1 MVDPS
6 GTHDTSRPTA
16 TMDTT
21 SSSDALRAPPPDP
34 VAAAPA
40 APAHHRSAAA
50 VRRARLRRWTPYLFV
65 APFFVL
71 FAVFGLFPLLFSIW
85 LSLHQ
90 WDAAAGLSA
99 MHWVGLENYKYAIT
113 DPWFTKS
120 LLNTLWFA
128 IASGVPQH
136 LVALPLA
143 FYIHTTLKRSRNAVV
158 GAYFV
163 PYVTSSVAIALIFT
177 TLFSKDFGIVNALLP
192 GEPIDWLGDAAWA
205 RVTIAFVVF
214 WRYLGW
220 NVVLY
225 LSALQVI
232 SNDLYEAATLDGA
245 SRWQQ
250 FRHVALPL
258 LRPMMYFAITLTL
271 IGNLQ
276 LFEEPF
282 ILIAPESGVVPHV
295 MTTAMFMYRMAFS
308 DGDFGTASAVSW
320 LLFFVIAALT
330 WANSRL
336 FGREGAS
343 DVAR

>member
-1 MVDPS
+1 MN
-6 GTHDTSRPTA
+6 
-16 TMDTT
+16 TML
-21 SSSDALRAPPPDP
+21 SSESAIAASESAPARAIAR
-34 VAAAPA
+34 AAA
-40 APAHHRSAAA
+40 
-50 VRRARLRRWTPYLFV
+50 RRRRLRKLAPYAFIS
-65 APFFVL
+65 PFFIL

-90 WDAAAGLSA
+90 WDAASGLAA

-113 DPWFTKS
+113 DPWFSKS

-128 IASGVPQH
+128 VVSGVPQH

-143 FYIHTTLKRSRNAVV
+143 FFIHMSLKRSRNFVV

-177 TLFSKDFGIVNALLP
+177 TLFSKDFGVVNAILP
-192 GEPIDWLGDAAWA
+192 GPPIDWLGDSFWA
-205 RVTIAFVVF
+205 RPAIAFVVF

-232 SNDLYEAATLDGA
+232 SGDLYEAATLDGA

-250 FRHVALPL
+250 FRYVALPL
-258 LRPMMYFAITLTL
+258 LKPMMFFAITLTL

-282 ILIAPESGVVPHV
+282 ILIPPDSGVATDV

-320 LLFFVIAALT
+320 LLFFLIAAL
-330 WANSRL
+330 AYGNGKL
-336 FGREGAS
+336 FGKEGAA

>member
-1 MVDPS
+1 ME
-6 GTHDTSRPTA
+6 
-16 TMDTT
+16 
-21 SSSDALRAPPPDP
+21 
-34 VAAAPA
+34 
-40 APAHHRSAAA
+40 
-50 VRRARLRRWTPYLFV
+50 F
-65 APFFVL
+65 
-71 FAVFGLFPLLFSIW
+71 
-85 LSLHQ
+85 
-90 WDAAAGLSA
+90 
-99 MHWVGLENYKYAIT
+99 VGLANFTFALK
-113 DPWFTKS
+113 DPWFWTALK
-120 LLNTLWFA
+120 NTLWLA

-143 FYIHTTLKRSRNAVV
+143 FYIHTCLKRSRNAIV

-192 GEPIDWLGDAAWA
+192 GEPIDWLGNSSWA
-205 RVTIAFVVF
+205 RVAIAFVVF

-258 LRPMMYFAITLTL
+258 LKPMMYFAITLTL

-282 ILIAPESGVVPHV
+282 ILIAPDSGVVSQV

-343 DVAR
+343 DVSH

>member
-1 MVDPS
+1 MIN
-6 GTHDTSRPTA
+6 
-16 TMDTT
+16 
-21 SSSDALRAPPPDP
+21 PDSTLAGAD
-34 VAAAPA
+34 AAAA
-40 APAHHRSAAA
+40 ARTSASR
-50 VRRARLRRWTPYLFV
+50 VRRRKLARRLAPYAFIS
-65 APFFVL
+65 PFFVL

-90 WDAAAGLSA
+90 WDAASGLAA
-99 MHWVGLENYKYAIT
+99 MHWVGLENYKFALT
-113 DPWFTKS
+113 DPWFAKS

-128 IASGVPQH
+128 VASGVPQH

-143 FYIHTTLKRSRNAVV
+143 FFIHMSLKRGRNFVV

-177 TLFSKDFGIVNALLP
+177 TLFSKDFGVINAIIP
-192 GEPIDWLGDAAWA
+192 GPPIDWLGDSFWA
-205 RVTIAFVVF
+205 RPAIAFVVF

-232 SNDLYEAATLDGA
+232 SGDLYEAATLDGA

-258 LRPMMYFAITLTL
+258 LKPMMFFAITLTL

-282 ILIAPESGVVPHV
+282 ILIPPDSGVATDV

-320 LLFFVIAALT
+320 LLFFLIAAL
-330 WANSRL
+330 AYGNGRL
-336 FGREGAS
+336 FGKEGAS
-343 DVAR
+343 DVGR

>member
-1 MVDPS
+1 MISPES
-6 GTHDTSRPTA
+6 TFAHTG
-16 TMDTT
+16 
-21 SSSDALRAPPPDP
+21 
-34 VAAAPA
+34 APA
-40 APAHHRSAAA
+40 RERASAS
-50 VRRARLRRWTPYLFV
+50 RARWRKRARKLAPYAFIS
-65 APFFVL
+65 PFFVL

-90 WDAAAGLSA
+90 WDAASGLAA
-99 MHWVGLENYKYAIT
+99 MHWVGLENYGYAIT
-113 DPWFTKS
+113 DPWFAKS

-128 IASGVPQH
+128 VASGVPQH

-143 FYIHTTLKRSRNAVV
+143 FFIHMSLKRSRNFVV

-177 TLFSKDFGIVNALLP
+177 TLFSKDFGVINAILP
-192 GEPIDWLGDAAWA
+192 GPPIDWLGDSFWA
-205 RVTIAFVVF
+205 RPAIAFVVF

-232 SNDLYEAATLDGA
+232 SGDLYEAATLDGA

-250 FRHVALPL
+250 FRYIALPL
-258 LRPMMYFAITLTL
+258 LKPMMFFAITLTL

-282 ILIAPESGVVPHV
+282 ILIPPDSGVATDV

-320 LLFFVIAALT
+320 LLFFLIAALT
-330 WANSRL
+330 YGNGKL
-336 FGREGAS
+336 FGKEGAS
-343 DVAR
+343 DVER

>member
-1 MVDPS
+1 MISPES
-6 GTHDTSRPTA
+6 TFAHTG
-16 TMDTT
+16 
-21 SSSDALRAPPPDP
+21 
-34 VAAAPA
+34 APA
-40 APAHHRSAAA
+40 RERASAS
-50 VRRARLRRWTPYLFV
+50 RARWRKRARKLAPYAFIS
-65 APFFVL
+65 PFFVL

-90 WDAAAGLSA
+90 WDAASGLAA

-113 DPWFTKS
+113 DPWFAKS

-128 IASGVPQH
+128 VASGVPQH

-143 FYIHTTLKRSRNAVV
+143 FFIHMSLKRSRNFVV

-177 TLFSKDFGIVNALLP
+177 TLFSKDFGVINAIIP
-192 GEPIDWLGDAAWA
+192 GPPIDWLGDSFWA
-205 RVTIAFVVF
+205 RPAIAFVVF

-232 SNDLYEAATLDGA
+232 SGDLYEAATLDGA

-250 FRHVALPL
+250 FRYIALPL
-258 LRPMMYFAITLTL
+258 LKPMMFFAITLTL

-282 ILIAPESGVVPHV
+282 ILIPPDSGVATDV

-320 LLFFVIAALT
+320 LLFFLIAALT
-330 WANSRL
+330 YGNGKL
-336 FGREGAS
+336 FGKEGAS
-343 DVAR
+343 DVER

>member
-1 MVDPS
+1 
-6 GTHDTSRPTA
+6 
-16 TMDTT
+16 
-21 SSSDALRAPPPDP
+21 
-34 VAAAPA
+34 
-40 APAHHRSAAA
+40 
-50 VRRARLRRWTPYLFV
+50 
-65 APFFVL
+65 
-71 FAVFGLFPLLFSIW
+71 
-85 LSLHQ
+85 
-90 WDAAAGLSA
+90 
-99 MHWVGLENYKYAIT
+99 MHWVGLENYRYAIT
-113 DPWFTKS
+113 DPWFAKS

-128 IASGVPQH
+128 VASGVPQH

-143 FYIHTTLKRSRNAVV
+143 FFIHRSLKRSRNFVV

-163 PYVTSSVAIALIFT
+163 PYMTSSVAIALIFT
-177 TLFSKDFGIVNALLP
+177 TLFSKDFGVVNAILP
-192 GEPIDWLGDAAWA
+192 GPPIDWLGDATWA
-205 RVTIAFVVF
+205 RPAIAFVVF

-232 SNDLYEAATLDGA
+232 PGDLYEAATLDGA

-250 FRHVALPL
+250 FRFVALPL
-258 LRPMMYFAITLTL
+258 LKPMMFFAITLTL

-282 ILIAPESGVVPHV
+282 ILIPPDSGVATEV

-320 LLFFVIAALT
+320 LLFFIIAGLA
-330 WANSRL
+330 WGNGRL
-336 FGREGAS
+336 FGKEGAS

>member
-1 MVDPS
+1 MNDLL
-6 GTHDTSRPTA
+6 TSESA
-16 TMDTT
+16 I
-21 SSSDALRAPPPDP
+21 
-34 VAAAPA
+34 AAPA
-40 APAHHRSAAA
+40 AEPARASAS
-50 VRRARLRRWTPYLFV
+50 RARRRMRKLVPYAFI

-71 FAVFGLFPLLFSIW
+71 FGVFGLFPLLFSVW

-90 WDAAAGLSA
+90 WDAASGLAA
-99 MHWVGLENYKYAIT
+99 MHWVGLENYGFALT
-113 DPWFTKS
+113 DPWFAKS

-128 IASGVPQH
+128 VASGVPQH
-136 LVALPLA
+136 VVALPLA
-143 FYIHTTLKRSRNAVV
+143 FLIHMTLKRSRNFVV

-177 TLFSKDFGIVNALLP
+177 TLFSKDFGVINAMLP
-192 GEPIDWLGDAAWA
+192 GPPIDWLGDKFWA
-205 RVTIAFVVF
+205 RITIAFVVF

-232 SNDLYEAATLDGA
+232 SGDLYEAATLDGA

-250 FRHVALPL
+250 FRYVALPL
-258 LRPMMYFAITLTL
+258 LKPMMFFAITLTL

-282 ILIAPESGVVPHV
+282 ILIPPDSGVATSV
-295 MTTAMFMYRMAFS
+295 MTTATFMYRMAFS

-320 LLFFVIAALT
+320 LLFFIIAALT
-330 WANSRL
+330 YGNSRL
-336 FGREGAS
+336 FGNEGAS